1 MNTTAIIVFAR
12 MDSARLPG
20 KALADLAGRPLL
32 GRVLDRVRRAQRWHR
47 VVVATSERAA
57 DDAIADFVA
66 SEGVE
71 CFRGHHSDVAQ
82 RALDCCAALG
92 LDSFARISGDSPFMP
107 PELIDRALQTMRE
120 TDADLATNVFP
131 RSYPAG
137 ASVEA
142 IRVEALRRAHGD
154 MSASEREHVTEAFYK
169 APAVWRI
176 VNFAAPAAVHGDV
189 RLTVDTPAELEI
201 ARALTARLMPDP
213 ERAALDDIVA
223 LQRSLQA
230 VA

>member
-1 MNTTAIIVFAR
+1 MFAR

-20 KALADLAGRPLL
+20 KALGDLCGRPVL
-32 GRVLDRVRRAQRWHR
+32 GRVLDRVRRAQGCKR
-47 VVVATSERAA
+47 VIVATSERAA
-57 DDAIADFVA
+57 DDAIADFA
-66 SEGVE
+66 AAENVE
-71 CFRGHHSDVAQ
+71 CFRGHHADVAR

-92 LDSFARISGDSPFMP
+92 LDSFVRISGDSPFMP
-107 PELIDRALQTMRE
+107 PELIDRALQTRRE

-142 IRVEALRRAHGD
+142 IKADALRRAHRN

-169 APAVWRI
+169 APLAWRI
-176 VNFAAPAAVHGDV
+176 VNFAAPAPPCADV

-201 ARALTARLMPDP
+201 ARALTARLMPNP
-213 ERAALDDIVA
+213 ERAALDDVVA
-223 LQRSLQA
+223 LRRSLQA
-230 VA
+230 AA

>member
-1 MNTTAIIVFAR
+1 MTAIIVFAR

-32 GRVLDRVRRAQRWHR
+32 GRVLDRVRRAQRCKR

-66 SEGVE
+66 AEGVE
-71 CFRGHHSDVAQ
+71 CFRGHHTDVAQ

-92 LDSFARISGDSPFMP
+92 LDAFVRISGDSPFMP

-142 IRVEALRRAHGD
+142 IKADALRRAHGD

-169 APAVWRI
+169 APATWRI
-176 VNFAAPAAVHGDV
+176 VNFSAPAPTYADV
-189 RLTVDTPAELEI
+189 RLTVDTPAELEV
-201 ARALTARLMPDP
+201 ARALTARLMPNP

-223 LQRSLQA
+223 LRRSLQA
-230 VA
+230 AA